1 MNNIEHFN
9 KNHDAHGR
17 FTFGSGGGGGLRR
30 EDRRTKKALKKE
42 QVRYTLTKKD
52 LYSWSK
58 DDETIKE
65 YGGPIFEHDLDKYS
79 EIQRKVINNTKNKKL
94 IEARKKV
101 LKEKYKN
108 KKNIKDVIAYPQIN
122 YKPHRNDRSKD
133 VWVTNI
139 KMEKIYNKPF
149 RELAKKTGAIAT
161 AGIIGKYI
169 IDKKILK

>member
-1 MNNIEHFN
+1 MV
-9 KNHDAHGR
+9 DLRLDLVGD
-17 FTFGSGGGGGLRR
+17 GLRR

-58 DDETIKE
+58 DDETVKE
-65 YGGPIFEHDLDKYS
+65 YGRPIYERDLDKYA

-108 KKNIKDVIAYPQIN
+108 KKNIEDVIAYPQIN
-122 YKPHRNDRSKD
+122 YKP
-133 VWVTNI
+133 
-139 KMEKIYNKPF
+139 P
-149 RELAKKTGAIAT
+149 
-161 AGIIGKYI
+161 
-169 IDKKILK
+169 